1 MAKITPFIT
10 EPSPSLANPEIVVP
24 GIVAYK
30 GIETY
35 HNISTLHDQY
45 DRLVGVNRS
54 PAVGV
59 SSSTVNE
66 LKTVG
71 SSGGS
76 YIASHNRGGPQPV
89 PQQSASGTYITTRQ
103 GPRGPGLKRPDD
115 LDEME
120 DVDLDGPEG

>member
-76 YIASHNRGGPQPV
+76 YIASHNRGGPSSAA
-89 PQQSASGTYITTRQ
+89 PQSASASGTYIATRQ
-103 GPRGPGLKRPDD
+103 GP
-115 LDEME
+115 
-120 DVDLDGPEG
+120 